1 MAWRGT
7 TIRSSS
13 IPWWALSGRST
24 SITIG
29 RLFAPV
35 SKITFMGKLSGISMG
50 CDCCYTNHA
59 DADQNL
65 NENLMI
71 LLATAGCNYIMGMPL
86 GDDIMLNY
94 QTTAFHDTATV
105 RQLAESTA
113 VAGVRTLAGNHGHYG
128 KRSSDPTGGRSV
140 TVLLMTRG

>member
-1 MAWRGT
+1 MRASYFLLKRKKN
-7 TIRSSS
+7 IQISYYVC
-13 IPWWALSGRST
+13 PKCHT
-24 SITIG
+24 SWPDLYPKCHTSPSD
-29 RLFAPV
+29 L
-35 SKITFMGKLSGISMG
+35 
-50 CDCCYTNHA
+50 YTNHA

-105 RQLAESTA
+105 RQLLNLRPSPEFERWLESMGIMANGRLTKR
-113 VAGVRTLAGNHGHYG
+113 AG
-128 KRSSDPTGGRSV
+128 DPS
-140 TVLLMTRG
+140 LFF

>member
-1 MAWRGT
+1 
-7 TIRSSS
+7 
-13 IPWWALSGRST
+13 
-24 SITIG
+24 
-29 RLFAPV
+29 
-35 SKITFMGKLSGISMG
+35 MGKLGGISMG

-105 RQLAESTA
+105 HSTGPAA
-113 VAGVRTLAGNHGHYG
+113 VARSLNAGW
-128 KRSSDPTGGRSV
+128 KRWALWQMVALTKQTSDPS
-140 TVLLMTRG
+140 LFF

>member
-1 MAWRGT
+1 M
-7 TIRSSS
+7 
-13 IPWWALSGRST
+13 
-24 SITIG
+24 
-29 RLFAPV
+29 V
-35 SKITFMGKLSGISMG
+35 KLSGISMG

-94 QTTAFHDTATV
+94 IRPHSTDTATV
-105 RQLAESTA
+105 RQLLNLRPSPEF
-113 VAGVRTLAGNHGHYG
+113 RMLAGKHGHYG
-128 KRSSDPTGGRSV
+128 KRSPDQTGGRSV
-140 TVLLMTRG
+140 TVLLMTRR